1 MQNVNN
7 NIIDLY
13 ELKEACIHEEIQ
25 SLKYMRSS
33 ISKSIGMYEDREC
46 PDLEHLHNQIQ
57 NCYEQLEELNFK
69 PDLIF

>member
-25 SLKYMRSS
+25 SLTSISSS

-57 NCYEQLEELNFK
+57 NYYEQLDELRYS
-69 PDLIF
+69 PDLIL